1 MGYILLIIAFIAI
14 LAVIGLGWKTF
25 FAGVQRG
32 ADKIGLTPIIQNLTH
47 EAKQS
52 VTAILRNESSGIIS
66 KVLTPVNNGT

>member
-32 ADKIGLTPIIQNLTH
+32 ADKIGLTPVIQNLTH

-52 VTAILRNESSGIIS
+52 ITGILKNESSGLIS
-66 KVLTPVNNGT
+66 KVLTPVNTGS